1 MRSLSS
7 GSPPSISA
15 YPSAATRFAA
25 LMSEE
30 SGRACG
36 LETEEMSIV
45 ERWEKN
51 VEKSGRRCWGAEG
64 GGMLC
69 STGRGLVG

>member
-7 GSPPSISA
+7 GSPPSISE

-25 LMSEE
+25 LMSEG
-30 SGRACG
+30 SGRAWW
-36 LETEEMSIV
+36 LETEDVSIE

-51 VEKSGRRCWGAEG
+51 VEKSGRRCRVAEG
-64 GGMLC
+64 GGILC
-69 STGRGLVG
+69 STGTG

>member
-1 MRSLSS
+1 MRSLRS
-7 GSPPSISA
+7 GFPPSMSA

-25 LMSEE
+25 LISEG
-30 SGRACG
+30 SGRAWR
-36 LETEEMSIV
+36 LETEEVSIE

-69 STGRGLVG
+69 STRTG